1 MLISN
6 MNDSERQQFEAA
18 YALYLSGERGE
29 ASKELEALARSTA
42 YPADRIGI
50 LCHLA
55 SWSLE
60 AGDLVGA
67 RKIFNE
73 LNELVR
79 SLSLSAP
86 DSNQDDLA
94 ANLTIRAKFVQA
106 RLLNEEGDP
115 EQAAKILDELV
126 DQYPGQ
132 LSLEYFTEL
141 FNHVQLLR
149 GIFKADKGQWS
160 EAGPLLEQAVP
171 PKGLEG
177 LRDFYVGNYCFAKK
191 DYVHAK
197 RYLTAS
203 LASGLPIHL
212 EEQARYLLGIAEYY
226 LSEFKAAKREL
237 EHCVQ
242 ISTPEYLGTTK
253 VWDWLAAVSS
263 ALGLTAEAESYRK
276 RTVIPRDAKVI

>member
-1 MLISN
+1 
-6 MNDSERQQFEAA
+6 MNDSERQRFEDA

-29 ASKELEALARSTA
+29 ASKALEELASSTA

-55 SWSLE
+55 SWSLD

-67 RKIFNE
+67 RKGANE
-73 LNELVR
+73 LNELIR
-79 SLSLSAP
+79 SLLPSAP
-86 DSNQDDLA
+86 DSKQVDLA

-106 RLLNEEGDP
+106 RLLNEEGDR

-126 DQYPGQ
+126 AQYPGQ
-132 LSLEYFTEL
+132 LSLVYFTEL

-149 GIFKADKGQWS
+149 GIFKGDTGQWS

-177 LRDFYVGNYCFAKK
+177 LRDFYVGNYCFTKTE
-191 DYVHAK
+191 YVRAK
-197 RYLTAS
+197 RDLTAS

-212 EEQARYLLGIAEYY
+212 EEQARYLLGITEYY
-226 LSEFKAAKREL
+226 LSDFKAAKREL
-237 EHCVQ
+237 EHCVR

-253 VWDWLAAVSS
+253 VWEWLAAVSG

-276 RTVIPRDAKVI
+276 RTVIPRDAKVS